1 MSSGQKAKLAKA
13 LKNNSAITTGRNK
26 NESNGSHELMLTKT
40 QIGKIKKALGNKT
53 GVDVKI
59 SKMQIRKS
67 VKHGGSLWLSLLSM
81 ETKLWL
87 LAAKAVP
94 ALATRALL
102 GLANVGVEK
111 MFGKGQ
117 IGGFLI
123 LQNKVNR
130 LIQYRDWLTATQKN
144 EIMEALENH
153 DQIIIKPR
161 KQQSG
166 GF

>member
-1 MSSGQKAKLAKA
+1 
-13 LKNNSAITTGRNK
+13 
-26 NESNGSHELMLTKT
+26 
-40 QIGKIKKALGNKT
+40 
-53 GVDVKI
+53 
-59 SKMQIRKS
+59 
-67 VKHGGSLWLSLLSM
+67 M

-94 ALATRALL
+94 ALARRALL

-130 LIQYRDWLTATQKN
+130 LIQYRHWLTATQKN